1 MQISFCCSANECGQA
16 SRDLLAAEACAKDYT
31 SIPNIAIVNI
41 YMQRYSNCTRIV
53 SFAMQ
58 GAIVTRERFKKKKE
72 VTEPISKSVA
82 LWELPLNFTP

>member
-82 LWELPLNFTP
+82 L